1 MEFQNICRTGDSGS
15 LVFRHSLSSEKDSLN
30 VVAMVEAETT
40 IPNVGD
46 RIICFPMKKGCE
58 TLIKKYTR
66 FAKSTILR
74 QVTFELFCRFE

>member
-1 MEFQNICRTGDSGS
+1 MEFQNICRKGDSGS
-15 LVFRHSLSSEKDSLN
+15 LVFRHSLSPEKDSLN

-58 TLIKKYTR
+58 TLIKNIPDLQNLQFYDR
-66 FAKSTILR
+66 
-74 QVTFELFCRFE
+74 